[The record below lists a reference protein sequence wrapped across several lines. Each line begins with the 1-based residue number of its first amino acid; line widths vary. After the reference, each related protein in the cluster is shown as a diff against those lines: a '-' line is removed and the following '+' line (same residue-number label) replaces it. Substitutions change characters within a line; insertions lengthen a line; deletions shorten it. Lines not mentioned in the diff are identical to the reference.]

1 MPAALIMC
9 ATHHVFHHSNETNE
23 TQEDI
28 MKLAKS
34 FVLIAILLM
43 ASAFFVSAQDDGLVV

>member
-1 MPAALIMC
+1 
-9 ATHHVFHHSNETNE
+9 
-23 TQEDI
+23 